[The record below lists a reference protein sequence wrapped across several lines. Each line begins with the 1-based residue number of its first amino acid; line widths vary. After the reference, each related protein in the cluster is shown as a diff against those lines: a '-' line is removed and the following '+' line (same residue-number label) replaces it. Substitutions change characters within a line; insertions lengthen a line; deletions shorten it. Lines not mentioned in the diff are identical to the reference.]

1 MMINISDI
9 HRCCSLSLHK
19 TVLLPLGIPLFA
31 FFVLVRPRQ
40 YLLVSLLTKDDH
52 CLDLG
57 LQDDIV
63 IDDGLI
69 EVDDH
74 ILADDYLPLPPVLL
88 LDGFLES

>member
-9 HRCCSLSLHK
+9 NRCCSLSLHK
-19 TVLLPLGIPLFA
+19 TVLFPLRIPLFA
-31 FFVLVRPRQ
+31 FFVLVLPRQ
-40 YLLVSLLTKDDH
+40 YLLIGLLTKDDH
-52 CLDLG
+52 SLDLG

-63 IDDGLI
+63 IDDRLI